1 MKIQMYKCLKY
12 HPEFNKYSVLV
23 ELTAVM
29 RMVGIRVLCR
39 R

>member
-1 MKIQMYKCLKY
+1 MFKCLKY
-12 HPEFNKYSVLV
+12 HTEFNKYSVLL

-29 RMVGIRVLCR
+29 RMVDIRVLCR